1 MKLKKFN
8 IWVRMKNAKND
19 LISSYNEQSL
29 YINTT
34 NVGPVLVPL
43 RQKESMNAPS
53 KDIRKPKRKF
63 EDYEDKDED
72 VVYVDGSW
80 YK

>member
-8 IWVRMKNAKND
+8 TWVRMKNARND
-19 LISSYNEQSL
+19 LISCYNKQSL

-43 RQKESMNAPS
+43 RQKESVNAPG
-53 KDIRKPKRKF
+53 KGVRKPKRKF
-63 EDYEDKDED
+63 KDDDEEDKD
-72 VVYVDGSW
+72 VVRVDES
-80 YK
+80 

>member
-8 IWVRMKNAKND
+8 TWVRTKNARND
-19 LISSYNEQSL
+19 LISCYNQQSL

-43 RQKESMNAPS
+43 RQKESVNAPV
-53 KDIRKPKRKF
+53 KGVRKPKRKF
-63 EDYEDKDED
+63 KDDEEEDKD
-72 VVYVDGSW
+72 VVRVDES
-80 YK
+80 

>member
-8 IWVRMKNAKND
+8 TWVRMKNARND
-19 LISSYNEQSL
+19 LISCYNKQSL

-43 RQKESMNAPS
+43 RQKESVNAPV
-53 KDIRKPKRKF
+53 KGGRKPKRKF
-63 EDYEDKDED
+63 KDDEEEDKD
-72 VVYVDGSW
+72 VVRVDES
-80 YK
+80 

>member
-8 IWVRMKNAKND
+8 TWVRTKNARND
-19 LISSYNEQSL
+19 LISCYNQQSL

-43 RQKESMNAPS
+43 RQKESVNAPV
-53 KDIRKPKRKF
+53 KGVRKPKRKF
-63 EDYEDKDED
+63 KDDDEEDKD
-72 VVYVDGSW
+72 VVRVDES
-80 YK
+80 

>member
-1 MKLKKFN
+1 MKLKEFN
-8 IWVRMKNAKND
+8 AWVRMKNARN
-19 LISSYNEQSL
+19 NQQSL

-63 EDYEDKDED
+63 EDDEEEDKD
-72 VVYVDGSW
+72 VVRVDES
-80 YK
+80 

>member
-8 IWVRMKNAKND
+8 TWVRMKNARND
-19 LISSYNEQSL
+19 LISCYNKQSL

-43 RQKESMNAPS
+43 RQKESVNAPG
-53 KDIRKPKRKF
+53 KNIRKSKRKF
-63 EDYEDKDED
+63 EDDEEKDED
-72 VVYVDGSW
+72 VVHVDES
-80 YK
+80 